1 MLPDRQRLVALKSW
15 FNDVIYFL
23 FDTVRVPVFCLSEN
37 RTENRF
43 QTPVRSVNRVPV
55 HETSIHVAACG
66 PIGTKFGTRMEI
78 NLEIVMGEIKITPCN
93 LGGMWGGGFRGQK
106 ITNLE

>member
-1 MLPDRQRLVALKSW
+1 MLRQGMDRQRLVALKSW

-55 HETSIHVAACG
+55 HETSKYMCTSLDETPDSIHDNLPG
-66 PIGTKFGTRMEI
+66 SYTR
-78 NLEIVMGEIKITPCN
+78 
-93 LGGMWGGGFRGQK
+93 
-106 ITNLE
+106 

>member
-15 FNDVIYFL
+15 CNDVIFFL

-55 HETSIHVAACG
+55 HETRDHIIIIRQNFTEVSMNKSKLFPVSLTWVVSACCVVGTWDHEG
-66 PIGTKFGTRMEI
+66 PGRYEDA
-78 NLEIVMGEIKITPCN
+78 
-93 LGGMWGGGFRGQK
+93 
-106 ITNLE
+106 

>member
-1 MLPDRQRLVALKSW
+1 MTSY
-15 FNDVIYFL
+15 FFL

-55 HETSIHVAACG
+55 HERADVTE
-66 PIGTKFGTRMEI
+66 TRWTMI
-78 NLEIVMGEIKITPCN
+78 RTALIKVSALLSLN
-93 LGGMWGGGFRGQK
+93 
-106 ITNLE
+106 EEHY